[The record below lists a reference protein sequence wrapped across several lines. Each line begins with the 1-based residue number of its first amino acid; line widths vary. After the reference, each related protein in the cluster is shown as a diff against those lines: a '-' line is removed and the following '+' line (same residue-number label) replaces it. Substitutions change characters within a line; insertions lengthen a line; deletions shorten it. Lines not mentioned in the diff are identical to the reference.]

1 MKETP
6 GIPLISAT
14 DRALN
19 RRQLIA
25 GGALGVAGLMIP
37 AALTPS
43 ADPPHRLVHL
53 ATAPS
58 APRPALPEQRLALRC
73 VHTGHRCDAVF
84 RRGEAFD
91 PAGLAELDDGLRDW
105 RTGDAMKMDR
115 DLLVLLARVRD
126 TLGVAAGTPFLLI
139 SGFRSSATN
148 AALHARSG
156 QVATKSQHMLGK
168 AVDIA
173 LDGVPLDRIRAAGL
187 SMRRGGVGFYPKDG
201 FVHLDTGRLRHW

>member
-1 MKETP
+1 
-6 GIPLISAT
+6 L
-14 DRALN
+14 
-19 RRQLIA
+19 
-25 GGALGVAGLMIP
+25 GAAGLLMP
-37 AALTPS
+37 AALSNMGAPPQRSIGLAETTP
-43 ADPPHRLVHL
+43 PL
-53 ATAPS
+53 
-58 APRPALPEQRLALRC
+58 PRPALPEQRLALRC

-84 RRGEAFD
+84 KRGDAFD
-91 PAGLAELDDGLRDW
+91 PAGLSELDNGLRDW
-105 RTGDAMKMDR
+105 RTGDAIEMDR

-126 TLGVAAGTPFLLI
+126 TLGIAASTPFQLI

-148 AALHARSG
+148 ASLHARSG

-173 LDGVPLDRIRAAGL
+173 LDRVPLDRIRDAGL

>member
-6 GIPLISAT
+6 GLPLISAT
-14 DRALN
+14 DRALS
-19 RRQLIA
+19 RRQIIA
-25 GGALGVAGLMIP
+25 GATLGVAGLMMP

-43 ADPPHRLVHL
+43 AAPPQRFAGMPMPPLH
-53 ATAPS
+53 
-58 APRPALPEQRLALRC
+58 PALPEQRLALKC

-91 PAGLAELDDGLRDW
+91 PAGLAELDNGLRDW
-105 RTGDAMKMDR
+105 RTGEAMEMDR
-115 DLLVLLARVRD
+115 ELLTLLAKVRD
-126 TLGVAAGTPFLLI
+126 TLGVAASTPFLLI

-173 LDGVPLDRIRAAGL
+173 LDGVPLDRIRDAGL
-187 SMRRGGVGFYPKDG
+187 AMRRGGVGFYPKDG